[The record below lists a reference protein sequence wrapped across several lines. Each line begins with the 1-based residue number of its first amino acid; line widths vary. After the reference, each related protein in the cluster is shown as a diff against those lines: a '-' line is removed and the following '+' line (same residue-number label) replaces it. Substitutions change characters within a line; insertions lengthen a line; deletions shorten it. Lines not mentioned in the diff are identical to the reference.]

1 MKINE
6 KIYPLL
12 VIIFGII
19 SFSIVVLYFLNFVS
33 VDIFML
39 FLGITQLFSGINQ
52 LNLAHQQ
59 IGSKGI
65 NKTNKALGVFC
76 IIFGLA
82 LIVAVLIK
90 MIL

>member
-6 KIYPLL
+6 KIYPLS
-12 VIIFGII
+12 VIIF
-19 SFSIVVLYFLNFVS
+19 SIVSFAMVVLFFLNFIGI
-33 VDIFML
+33 DIVML
-39 FLGITQLFSGINQ
+39 SLGITQLFSGINQ

-59 IGSKGI
+59 VGSKGI
-65 NKTNKALGVFC
+65 NKTYKALGVFC

-82 LIVAVLIK
+82 LIVVVLIK

>member
-1 MKINE
+1 MKINK

-12 VIIFGII
+12 VIVFSIV

-33 VDIFML
+33 VDIVML

-52 LNLAHQQ
+52 FNLAHQQ

-65 NKTNKALGVFC
+65 SKANKALGVFC